1 VATRDVFSDEELEQ
15 LRGFPE
21 ITRAELIRHFTL
33 TGADEAFVRK
43 FRGQGN
49 VLGAAVQL
57 CALPWLG
64 FVPDEVRS
72 APAAAVAR
80 LSEGLQIPAEE
91 LRGYGRRE
99 QTRTDH
105 LREVARY
112 LGWRTMDEL
121 AWKQLGEFLFA
132 RAMEHDAPRL
142 LFRLACEYLRAARL
156 IRPGLVN
163 LLERIATAR
172 EQARVETWARVA
184 HLLDDA
190 RRAGLDRLLVV
201 DPPRGRTP
209 LAWLGTGP
217 TQATPGAVKDEL
229 DKLAYLRRLDVHSL
243 DLSALPA
250 ERRRF
255 LAGVGRRLTA
265 QALQRREGVRR
276 YPILLTLLAQS
287 VVDVLDEVLLLF
299 DQALSGR
306 ESVAK
311 AKLTEVLAERAR
323 GGEDRQALLDELLEV
338 LLDPEIGDEEVGGRL
353 RAGVG
358 LERLRAAW
366 TARPKRLPRDHGH
379 LAMLDASIGYV
390 RQFAPEVLRAVHFA
404 GGTGTE
410 ELLQAAQVLAELY
423 AGGARKVPSGA
434 PAGFVPARW
443 MGYLDAAAAA
453 GDATGYRHYWE
464 LCVLLG
470 LRDGLR
476 SGDVYVPG
484 SRRYA
489 DPASFLLTPERWAPL
504 RGEFCQL
511 VGKPAAA
518 AEALALADEELHAA
532 VADLDGLLGRT
543 RGKGSAKD
551 AAGEVRLGDD
561 GELIIPPLTAEDIP
575 AEADA
580 LREEL
585 AGLLP
590 RVPVASVLV
599 EVDARTGFLDHLVHA
614 GGKVTRPAELKRNLI
629 YVLVAEATNMG
640 LSAMAESCG
649 VPYDVLA
656 WTAEWYVRPETL
668 QAANTAMVNYHHRL
682 PLTRAFGPG
691 TLSSSDGQRFPVK
704 GRSITARALSRYFA
718 RGQGISAYTHVS
730 DQHATFDTKVIVAAA
745 PEGHYVLDGI
755 LGNATD
761 LQIAEHAT
769 DTHGATLANFALF
782 DLVGKQLSP
791 RIRDLG
797 KITLYRTGPRA
808 AFTSRYPHAGPLLHR
823 RLNSD
828 LVTACWDDLLR
839 VAASVK
845 YGHAT
850 AALVVGKL
858 CSSKRQQNALTA
870 AIKEYGA
877 LRRTIYAARYLV
889 DEAYRRRI
897 ARQLN
902 KGENLHSLRRELAYA
917 GEGAVRRRYHEQ
929 QTEQMWCLTL
939 ATNAIVTWTTEY
951 YGLAITALRRTGRA
965 VDEEVVAH
973 LWPSHHEN
981 VHFYG
986 THTVDVDRELAKLD
1000 ADGYRP
1006 LRAPIPTT
1014 PTAAAEIY
1022 LDLEAD
1028 RHLEPY

>member
-1 VATRDVFSDEELEQ
+1 
-15 LRGFPE
+15 
-21 ITRAELIRHFTL
+21 
-33 TGADEAFVRK
+33 
-43 FRGQGN
+43 
-49 VLGAAVQL
+49 
-57 CALPWLG
+57 
-64 FVPDEVRS
+64 
-72 APAAAVAR
+72 
-80 LSEGLQIPAEE
+80 
-91 LRGYGRRE
+91 
-99 QTRTDH
+99 
-105 LREVARY
+105 
-112 LGWRTMDEL
+112 M
-121 AWKQLGEFLFA
+121 
-132 RAMEHDAPRL
+132 
-142 LFRLACEYLRAARL
+142 
-156 IRPGLVN
+156 
-163 LLERIATAR
+163 
-172 EQARVETWARVA
+172 
-184 HLLDDA
+184 
-190 RRAGLDRLLVV
+190 V
-201 DPPRGRTP
+201 DPLLGRTR
-209 LAWLGTGP
+209 LAWLGIGP
-217 TQATPGAVKDEL
+217 TQATPGAVKAEL
-229 DKLAYLRRLDVHSL
+229 EKLAYLRRLDAHTL

-276 YPILLTLLAQS
+276 YPILLTLVAQS
-287 VVDVLDEVLLLF
+287 AVDVLDEALLLF

-311 AKLTEVLAERAR
+311 VKLTEALAERAR
-323 GGEDRQALLDELLEV
+323 GGEDRQALLDEILEIV
-338 LLDPEIGDEEVGGRL
+338 LDPRVADERVGGLL
-353 RAGVG
+353 REGVG

-366 TARPKRLPRDHGH
+366 AVRQQRLPRDHGH
-379 LAMLDASIGYV
+379 LAMLDASMGYV
-390 RQFAPEVLRAVHFA
+390 RQFAPDVLRAIRFA
-404 GGTGTE
+404 GGTGTN
-410 ELLQAAQVLAELY
+410 ELLQAVQVLAELY
-423 AGGARKVPSGA
+423 ATGARKVPPDA
-434 PAGFVPARW
+434 PTGFVPARW
-443 MGYLDAAAAA
+443 AGYLDAAAAA
-453 GDATGYRHYWE
+453 GDVTGYRHYWE

-476 SGDVYVPG
+476 SGDVHVPG

-489 DPASFLLTPERWAPL
+489 DPASFLLIAEKWAPL
-504 RGEFCQL
+504 RQEFCDL

-532 VADLDGLLGRT
+532 LADLDGLLAKAT
-543 RGKGSAKD
+543 AKGSAKD
-551 AAGEVRLGDD
+551 TPGEVRLGDD

-575 AEADA
+575 AEAEA
-580 LREEL
+580 LRDEL
-585 AGLLP
+585 AAMLP
-590 RVPVASVLV
+590 RVPFASVLV

-640 LSAMAESCG
+640 LTAMAESCG
-649 VPYDVLA
+649 VPYEVLA
-656 WTAEWYVRPETL
+656 WTAEWYFRPDTL
-668 QAANTAMVNYHHRL
+668 EAANTAVVNYHHRL
-682 PLTRAFGPG
+682 PLTQAFGPG
-691 TLSSSDGQRFPVK
+691 TLSSSDGQRFPTK

-730 DQHATFDTKVIVAAA
+730 DQHSTYDTKVIVAAA
-745 PEGHYVLDGI
+745 PESHYVLDGI
-755 LGNATD
+755 LGNGTD
-761 LQIAEHAT
+761 LPIAEHAT

-808 AFTSRYPHAGPLLHR
+808 SFTSRYPHAGPLLHR
-823 RLNSD
+823 RLNAE
-828 LVTACWDDLLR
+828 LITASWDDLLR

-877 LRRTIYAARYLV
+877 LRRTIFAARYLV
-889 DEAYRRRI
+889 DETYRRRI

-917 GEGAVRRRYHEQ
+917 GEGAVRRRHHEQ

-951 YGLAITALRRTGRA
+951 YGLAIAALRRGGRGID
-965 VDEEVVAH
+965 DEVLAH

-986 THTVDVDRELAKLD
+986 NHTVDIDGELAKLD

-1006 LRAPIPTT
+1006 LRALAST
-1014 PTAAAEIY
+1014 PTMATEI
-1022 LDLEAD
+1022 
-1028 RHLEPY
+1028 HLELQGGGHVERR